1 MFKRLMLTLAGISL
15 LAGCG
20 GGSGDGGGST
30 AASVPAAYTGS
41 TSQATISTANAKTLS
56 ANAYAGSQLS
66 SAVSIGKAAAEQR
79 GRTALLQQTAG
90 ILENSVATIVG
101 VHKSST
107 KTAAAVVQDTIY
119 GYSGSI
125 SFSMNL
131 DQTSGTFNG
140 TLTFTQYKSTSD
152 SISLSGT
159 MDISGVYSRTANTFI
174 SMTMSNIRLT
184 GTDAGE
190 SFTMSGSMTS
200 SASGTTKTETMSIVL
215 SDNSS
220 SHTYWMKDFTF
231 TLTGNSLTITGTYY
245 DHVHGYVV
253 VSTITPLTALSID
266 AEPTSGQLLFSGS
279 NGTKARLTFT
289 SGSPTVEADTSG
301 NGTYVVIP

>member
-1 MFKRLMLTLAGISL
+1 MFKRLILTLAGISL

-20 GGSGDGGGST
+20 GGSGDGGGS
-30 AASVPAAYTGS
+30 AASVPAEYTGS
-41 TSQATISTANAKTLS
+41 TSQATITTTNAKTLS
-56 ANAYAGSQLS
+56 ATAYAGSQLS
-66 SAVSIGKAAAEQR
+66 SAVSIGKAAAEQS

-101 VHKSST
+101 AHKSSP
-107 KTAAAVVQDTIY
+107 KTAAAVVQDTMY

-140 TLTFTQYKSTSD
+140 TLTFSQYKSTSD
-152 SISLSGT
+152 AISLSGT
-159 MDISGVYSRTANTFI
+159 VDISGVYSRAANTFI

-190 SFTMSGSMTS
+190 SFTMSGSMIS

-215 SDNSS
+215 SDNVSS
-220 SHTYWMKDFTF
+220 RTYWMKDFTF

-253 VSTITPLTALSID
+253 VSTMTPLTTLSID

-289 SGSPTVEADTSG
+289 SGAPTVEADTSG